1 MGQRALPI
9 EIEIN
14 KQIVKKRG
22 KDAPDSIQGGLFMII
37 QHNISAL
44 NSYNQ
49 LSGNNNA
56 LAKNLQKLSS
66 GYKINSAADNAAGL
80 AISEKMRAQIT
91 GLQTAQQNAQDGI
104 SLVQTAEG
112 ALTEVH
118 SMLNRM
124 VELSTQ
130 ASNGT
135 YSDADRQK
143 LQDEI
148 TELQDEIDRIADST
162 NFNGINLLDGS
173 LSDSA
178 ISASEK
184 QLVSVEGELAAADFV
199 SGLQD
204 AQAKQSVFSDGAANT
219 LTKAD
224 RLDAYEIS
232 FRNSKGETKTITL
245 AEGTA
250 AGVADVAGLAAALSS
265 GTGLQLTT
273 VNNDP
278 NDLAEFRELFNI
290 TSTATA
296 GAGGNENGIVIT
308 AKDAASGAELL
319 SFKTATGADVTTAVN
334 NLATASAISEDVT
347 TKQAEV
353 AGYQIDLSTSD
364 TDGTGTD
371 IADGDTITIGGKTYE
386 FISAG
391 GTASTGN
398 IGITRGATD
407 GTAAQALAAQLKKD
421 GYDVEISKND
431 ATKLIFK
438 NLDQMKE
445 NQSGDQIAVS
455 SADLVIS
462 DQKAVAQEVTI
473 NVETGSGNA
482 EKLTFH
488 YKDENGQAQ
497 KIEISYTADD
507 TDANGNGAAI
517 VAALKNNADIVKN
530 FDIVDNTNGVISIT
544 ARGKGASAVTFTG
557 IETTD
562 QNDQISATT
571 VAGKDDGKTLTV
583 KDGVANL
590 KSGDTITINGKT
602 YEFSDDNSQAVG
614 RGNTR
619 ISLGTNITDTLENLS
634 KQLTADGIKHS
645 FDKTNNTLIFADK
658 DGSYTGDGGL
668 QLQIGDTADSFNQ
681 LKVSVQDCHAQ
692 ALQVAD
698 IDVTTVDNAASGID
712 KIKDAIDTVSRVR
725 AKLGATQN
733 RLDHTLNN
741 LETTTTNLTEA
752 ESRIRDTDMA
762 KEMMEYTKNNILLQS
777 SQAMLA
783 QANQVPQGVLQL
795 LQ

>member
-1 MGQRALPI
+1 
-9 EIEIN
+9 
-14 KQIVKKRG
+14 
-22 KDAPDSIQGGLFMII
+22 MII

-173 LSDSA
+173 LSDSS
-178 ISASEK
+178 ISATEK
-184 QLVSVEGELAAADFV
+184 QLVSVEGELNTATFD

-204 AQAKQSVFSDGAANT
+204 AQAKQSVFSDNNNALVTAASI
-219 LTKAD
+219 
-224 RLDAYEIS
+224 DAYEIT
-232 FRNSKGETKTITL
+232 FRNSAGETKTITL
-245 AEGTA
+245 VEGTN
-250 AGVADVAGLAAALSS
+250 AGVADAAGLADALSGGNNS
-265 GTGLQLTT
+265 LALST

-308 AKDAASGAELL
+308 AKDAASGAELI
-319 SFKTATGADVTTAVN
+319 SFKQGDGADANAAIVALANVT
-334 NLATASAISEDVT
+334 EDVT
-347 TKQAEV
+347 TKQAEA

-364 TDGTGTD
+364 TTGAGTD

-386 FISAG
+386 FVSAG
-391 GTASTGN
+391 QQASTGN
-398 IGITRGATD
+398 ICITRGATD
-407 GTAAQALAAQLKKD
+407 GSAAQALAAQLKKD

-473 NVETGSGNA
+473 DVETGSGNA

-562 QNDQISATT
+562 ASDQISATT
-571 VAGKDDGKTLTV
+571 VEGKDDGKTLTI

-619 ISLGTNITDTLENLS
+619 ISLGANITDTLENLS

-668 QLQIGDTADSFNQ
+668 QLQIGDTADAFNQ

-698 IDVTTVDNAASGID
+698 IDVTTVDNAAAGID

>member
-1 MGQRALPI
+1 
-9 EIEIN
+9 
-14 KQIVKKRG
+14 
-22 KDAPDSIQGGLFMII
+22 MII

-173 LSDSA
+173 LSDSS
-178 ISASEK
+178 ISATEK
-184 QLVSVEGELAAADFV
+184 QLVSVEGELNTATFD

-204 AQAKQSVFSDGAANT
+204 AQAKQSVFSDNNNALVTAASI
-219 LTKAD
+219 
-224 RLDAYEIS
+224 DAYEIT
-232 FRNSKGETKTITL
+232 FRNSAGETKTITL
-245 AEGTA
+245 VEGTN
-250 AGVADVAGLAAALSS
+250 AGVADAAGLADALSGGNNS
-265 GTGLQLTT
+265 LALST

-308 AKDAASGAELL
+308 AKDAASGAELI
-319 SFKTATGADVTTAVN
+319 SFKQGDGADANAAIVALANVT
-334 NLATASAISEDVT
+334 EDVT
-347 TKQAEV
+347 TKQAEA

-364 TDGTGTD
+364 TTGAGTD

-386 FISAG
+386 FVSAG
-391 GTASTGN
+391 QQASTGN
-398 IGITRGATD
+398 ICITRGATD
-407 GTAAQALAAQLKKD
+407 GSAAQALAAQLKKD

-473 NVETGSGNA
+473 DVETGSGNA

-562 QNDQISATT
+562 ASDQISATT
-571 VAGKDDGKTLTV
+571 VEGKDDGKTLTI

-619 ISLGTNITDTLENLS
+619 ISLGANITDTLENLS

-668 QLQIGDTADSFNQ
+668 QLQIGDTADAFNQ

-698 IDVTTVDNAASGID
+698 IDVTTVDNAAAGID
-712 KIKDAIDTVSRVR
+712 KIKEVTHIKHM
-725 AKLGATQN
+725 KLLYVFEG
-733 RLDHTLNN
+733 
-741 LETTTTNLTEA
+741 
-752 ESRIRDTDMA
+752 
-762 KEMMEYTKNNILLQS
+762 Y
-777 SQAMLA
+777 
-783 QANQVPQGVLQL
+783 VF
-795 LQ
+795 